1 MLRPAYLLQ
10 IITGRQTGC
19 RVAQFTALIGLVMLA
34 LGYAVYGSDESKRK
48 KESEEEKKN
57 YNLPFGP
64 NPFAPGEVQTSTGTF
79 ISADKF
85 IPAAYCARC
94 HSSAHSQWAESPHR
108 SSFRGPF
115 YQKNIEDFMKQY
127 GVETTRHCES
137 CHNPIALVSGALTT
151 GSKAARPFDD
161 EGVTCTVCHSIEKIT
176 YLEGIGSYQ
185 IAPPAL
191 LVDKNGKPFEG
202 KVLTR

>member
-1 MLRPAYLLQ
+1 MLRPAHTLQ
-10 IITGRQTGC
+10 TIFGRKTGR
-19 RVAQFTALIGLVMLA
+19 RVAQIIAFVMLA
-34 LGYAVYGSDESKRK
+34 LGYVVYGSDESKPK
-48 KESEEEKKN
+48 NESGHDKNEFGHEKTN

-94 HSSAHSQWAESPHR
+94 HSSAHAQWGESPHR

-115 YQKNIEDFMKQY
+115 YQKNIDQFMKQY
-127 GVETTRHCES
+127 GMETTRHCES

-151 GSKAARPFDD
+151 
-161 EGVTCTVCHSIEKIT
+161 
-176 YLEGIGSYQ
+176 
-185 IAPPAL
+185 
-191 LVDKNGKPFEG
+191 
-202 KVLTR
+202 